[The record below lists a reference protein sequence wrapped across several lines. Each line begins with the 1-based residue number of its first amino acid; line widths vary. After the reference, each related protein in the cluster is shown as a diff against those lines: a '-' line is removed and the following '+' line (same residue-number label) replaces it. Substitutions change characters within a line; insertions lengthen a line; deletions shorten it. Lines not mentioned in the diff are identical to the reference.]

1 MKNSDPDESRK
12 FYKYVA
18 NVLTNR
24 GYKLHDYTKA
34 LICLFVGYMLKEDSS
49 LEYAQKFFNKEKP
62 INLAKGI
69 MLISNCG
76 TGKTSIFEQSRQILT
91 DWDVEKRLRFKK
103 YRHEQLNSDAL
114 ENGLSI
120 LKGYSKPEKILLDNL
135 TDQAKIKHYGQ
146 DMNVLEA
153 FILKRYEQFK
163 EFGYITHF
171 TTDITISEIR
181 KNYSDRVVSRLREMC
196 NIIVIDSEIDNRV

>member
-1 MKNSDPDESRK
+1 M
-12 FYKYVA
+12 
-18 NVLTNR
+18 
-24 GYKLHDYTKA
+24 
-34 LICLFVGYMLKEDSS
+34 IKEDAS
-49 LEYAQKFFNKEKP
+49 LAYAQKFFNKEKP

-76 TGKTSIFEQSRQILT
+76 SGKTSIFEQCRQILT
-91 DWDVEKRLRFKK
+91 DWDTEKRLRFKK
-103 YRHEQLNSDAL
+103 YRHDQLNTDAL
-114 ENGLSI
+114 ENGLAI
-120 LKGYSKPEKILLDNL
+120 LKGYSKPEKVLLDNL
-135 TDQAKIKHYGQ
+135 TDEAKIKHYGQ

-163 EFGYITHF
+163 EFGFITHF

-196 NIIVIDSEIDNRV
+196 NIIVIDTNIDNRI